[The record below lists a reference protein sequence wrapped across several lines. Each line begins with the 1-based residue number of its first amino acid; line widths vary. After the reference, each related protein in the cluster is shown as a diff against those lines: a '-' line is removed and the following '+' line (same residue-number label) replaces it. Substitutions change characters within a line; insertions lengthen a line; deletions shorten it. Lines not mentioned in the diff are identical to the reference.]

1 MIVTKVQQLAIAEE
15 IVKSSSCRAWGYLYE
30 VVVSNLQSL
39 PEEKLVV
46 PLEHYVR
53 RTIRFER
60 PRFYQNEKAFWTQ
73 PKKEKL

>member
-1 MIVTKVQQLAIAEE
+1 MILTKMQQLVIANE
-15 IVKSSSCRAWGYLYE
+15 IVKSSSCEAWGYLYD
-30 VVVSNLQSL
+30 VVVSYLQSL

-60 PRFYQNEKAFWTQ
+60 PRFYQNEKAFWAQ
-73 PKKEKL
+73 PKKEKP